1 VVHRGVQQ
9 ILGEQNLDVNQPFL
23 VVVRHFPE
31 ELTDVVVDEEPL
43 HQLKMDY
50 FLVEV
55 DEEPLHQLKMDYF
68 LDVVLT
74 VLVQMVSRHFLL
86 RALPPR
92 ALQLPLYLLAP
103 LLVPAL
109 TLQYLRQV
117 LRQVQLLVQRLLHP
131 LALQR
136 PSLLQPS

>member
-1 VVHRGVQQ
+1 VVPLVVQQ
-9 ILGEQNLDVNQPFL
+9 ILDEQNLDVIQPFL
-23 VVVRHFPE
+23 VVVRLHPE
-31 ELTDVVVDEEPL
+31 DVVVDE
-43 HQLKMDY
+43 
-50 FLVEV
+50 V
-55 DEEPLHQLKMDYF
+55 PLHQLKMDYF
-68 LDVVLT
+68 LDEELVLK
-74 VLVQMVSRHFLL
+74 VLVQLESRHFLL
-86 RALPPR
+86 RALLPR

-103 LLVPAL
+103 SLVLAL